1 MIEGDLLLGDD
12 DLLLLGSPLDLLE
25 LLEFLLRD
33 LLEFLDLFEL
43 LEHLLDLE
51 SPLLRLVRGGVSSL
65 LVLDPLEVLEF
76 ISASVLMS

>member
-33 LLEFLDLFEL
+33 LLEFLDLLEL
-43 LEHLLDLE
+43 PEHLLDLE
-51 SPLLRLVRGGVSSL
+51 SPLLRLDRGGVSSL
-65 LVLDPLEVLEF
+65 LVLDPLEVLELL
-76 ISASVLMS
+76 SASVLMS

>member
-33 LLEFLDLFEL
+33 LLEFLDLPEL

-51 SPLLRLVRGGVSSL
+51 SPLLRLDRGGVSSL
-65 LVLDPLEVLEF
+65 LVLDPLEVLEL

>member
-33 LLEFLDLFEL
+33 LLEFLDLLEL

-65 LVLDPLEVLEF
+65 LVLDPLEVLELV
-76 ISASVLMS
+76 SASVLMS

>member
-51 SPLLRLVRGGVSSL
+51 SPLLRLDRGGVSSL
-65 LVLDPLEVLEF
+65 LVLDPLEVLELL
-76 ISASVLMS
+76 SASVLMS

>member
-33 LLEFLDLFEL
+33 LLEFLDLLEL

-51 SPLLRLVRGGVSSL
+51 SPLLRLVRCGVSSL
-65 LVLDPLEVLEF
+65 LVLDPLEVLELV
-76 ISASVLMS
+76 SASVLMS

>member
-33 LLEFLDLFEL
+33 LLEFLDLPEL

>member
-51 SPLLRLVRGGVSSL
+51 SPLLCLDRGGVSSL
-65 LVLDPLEVLEF
+65 LVLDPLEVLELL
-76 ISASVLMS
+76 SASVLMS